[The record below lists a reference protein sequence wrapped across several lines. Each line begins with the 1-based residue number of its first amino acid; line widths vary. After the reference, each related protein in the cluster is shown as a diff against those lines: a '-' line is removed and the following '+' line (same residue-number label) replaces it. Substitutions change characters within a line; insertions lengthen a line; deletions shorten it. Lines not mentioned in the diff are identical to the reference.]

1 MPYFYLKSIKA
12 IALVTGL
19 AVAGSTMSVAV
30 AAPLHEAGGNFT
42 AGKSGAKP
50 KRVISGKNS
59 RQTVKAPH
67 KAGRKG
73 KIAPAKRAPHIA
85 PATRP
90 QKAAA
95 QSYYYLGNVQKP
107 RPYEKAIHQMARK
120 YNVPEDLIHA
130 VVHTESG
137 YNYRTRGGVGE
148 IGLMQLRPATARLLG
163 YKGTARGLYNPAVNL
178 EYGTRYLALA
188 QNLSGGNLCGT
199 VLKYNAGH
207 GAQRMNPVSFR
218 YCQKVK
224 AYLFA
229 VGYR

>member
-1 MPYFYLKSIKA
+1 
-12 IALVTGL
+12 
-19 AVAGSTMSVAV
+19 MSVAV

-42 AGKSGAKP
+42 AGKSGAKS
-50 KRVISGKNS
+50 KRLINGKN
-59 RQTVKAPH
+59 RKQIVTAPREAGQKDKA
-67 KAGRKG
+67 
-73 KIAPAKRAPHIA
+73 APAKRAPRGA
-85 PATRP
+85 RAARP

-95 QSYYYLGNVQKP
+95 QGFYYLGNVQKP
-107 RPYEKAIHQMARK
+107 RPYEKAIHHMARK
-120 YNVPEDLIHA
+120 YHVPEDLIHA
-130 VVHTESG
+130 VVQTESG

-163 YKGTARGLYNPAVNL
+163 YKGSVRGLYNPAINL

-218 YCQKVK
+218 YCQRVK
-224 AYLFA
+224 AYLSA